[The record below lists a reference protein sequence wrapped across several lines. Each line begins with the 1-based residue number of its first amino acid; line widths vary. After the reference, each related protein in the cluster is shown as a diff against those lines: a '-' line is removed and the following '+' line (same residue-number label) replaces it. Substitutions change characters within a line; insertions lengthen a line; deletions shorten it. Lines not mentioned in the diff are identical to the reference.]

1 MRTLLYSLGCAVLLS
16 GCMEPGEYEYGF
28 ELTTMTIEIT
38 DLTMGVHPSRSVLQD
53 ANNPFRAGLGP
64 ETKWLI
70 ESHDDSIPEYAGS
83 IPRFYAWATM
93 TAYEPTGEN
102 QYYTG
107 LALGDMWTFEEAK
120 GADLVFVRDMAIDA
134 YQSVLDNFPDS
145 VSYLADG
152 VSFFPLAPL
161 AYYGIKDL
169 GGEPQGGWVEV
180 TNEDGETTVIRRG
193 Y

>member
-1 MRTLLYSLGCAVLLS
+1 
-16 GCMEPGEYEYGF
+16 MEPGSYEYGF

-38 DLTMGVHPSRSVLQD
+38 DVTMGVHPSRTVLQD
-53 ANNPFRAGLGP
+53 ANNPFRAGLGAD
-64 ETKWLI
+64 TKWVI
-70 ESHDDSIPEYAGS
+70 ETHDDAIPDYAGS
-83 IPRFYAWATM
+83 VPRFYAWATM

-102 QYYTG
+102 QFYTA
-107 LALGDMWTFEEAK
+107 LALSDMWTFEEAE
-120 GADLVFVRDMAIDA
+120 GADLVFVRQMAIDG
-134 YQSVLDNFPDS
+134 YQSLLDNFPDS

-169 GGEPQGGWVEV
+169 GGEPEGGWVEV
-180 TNEDGETTVIRRG
+180 THEDGTTTIIRRG